1 MRCVLPNHLR
11 TTLISGTVSSQI
23 KKKEKQDEKL
33 RRELSKQP
41 HLPVYDYD
49 NKFVYKKYLRDD
61 KVPAFISTK
70 ANASHKKELDLEKVE
85 VNESKLQL

>member
-1 MRCVLPNHLR
+1 M
-11 TTLISGTVSSQI
+11 
-23 KKKEKQDEKL
+23 
-33 RRELSKQP
+33 SKQP

-70 ANASHKKELDLEKVE
+70 VHATHKKELDLEKIE
-85 VNESKLQL
+85 ANESKMSL